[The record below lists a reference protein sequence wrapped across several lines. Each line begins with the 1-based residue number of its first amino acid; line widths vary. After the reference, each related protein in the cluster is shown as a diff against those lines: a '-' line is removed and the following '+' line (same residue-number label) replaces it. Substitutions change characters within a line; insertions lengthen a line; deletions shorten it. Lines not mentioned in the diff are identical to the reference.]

1 MNVLCVGSSL
11 IDLFVDLN
19 QNEKV
24 SLQNNKVILNLGDKI
39 PVGIKALSLGGNASN
54 VSAGIKKLGVNS
66 ALYTYL
72 GVDVLSDYIALVMQ
86 NEGVELIRDFEEG
99 VTGSLSII
107 LSITDDRTILSHH
120 NQGTYTFDKSK
131 IVNKPDLIYLT
142 SIGDEWEEAYR
153 NVVSYALENNI
164 PIALSPGS
172 AQMKDL
178 NEVFIDAVRKSKMLF
193 CNLEEA
199 RKICHKLSGMEIEDP
214 KTLLAKITEF
224 GFELLSITDGE
235 NGSYALT
242 DRDNTTYKIETMK
255 PTGNEKTGAGDAYA
269 AGFLASYLNNLPIEE
284 CLKRGVLNAL
294 GVMSNIGAHTGQ
306 LKLDEMEKRSQE
318 IQLEAQK
325 I

>member
-1 MNVLCVGSSL
+1 MNVLSVGSSL

-24 SLQNNKVILNLGDKI
+24 SLQNDKVILNLGDKI

-54 VSAGIKKLGVNS
+54 VASGIKKLGVS
-66 ALYTYL
+66 SSLYTYL
-72 GVDVLSDYIALVMQ
+72 GSDVLSNYIGQTMQ
-86 NEGVELIRDFEEG
+86 EDGVELIRDFEEG

-120 NQGTYTFDKSK
+120 NQGNYSFDKTK
-131 IVNKPDLIYLT
+131 IVTKPDLIYLT

-178 NEVFIDAVRKSKMLF
+178 NDVFIDAVHKSKMLF

-199 RKICHKLSGMEIEDP
+199 KKICQRLSGSEIVDP
-214 KTLLAKITEF
+214 KQLLAKITEF

-242 DRDNTTYKIETMK
+242 DKDSSTYKIETMK

-269 AGFLASYLNNLPIEE
+269 AGFLASYLSKMPIEE
-284 CLKRGVLNAL
+284 CMKRGVLNAL

-306 LKLDEMEKRSQE
+306 LKLDDMEKRAQE
-318 IQLEAQK
+318 IQLQAQK